1 MNAPVTRR
9 ELVLLAL
16 PAAASALLN
25 NAFRVIDQLAAG
37 GISTPAQAA
46 IGSCTFV
53 LIAAYGVHCLIAA
66 GVGPLVARARGA
78 DDGDLE
84 ARVIGTGLLGCVGT
98 WVVVAGTAAL
108 AAPALSSLLGLT
120 GETADEASIF
130 LRTVLVLG
138 LPLAIAPTL
147 DAIFVAR
154 GETGR
159 MMALQMSAAV
169 LNVLLNPFFIH
180 TLDMGVAGAGLATV
194 VARIPATL
202 VGLAWVVRPHGARV
216 FRDDT
221 LVRITRIGAPVA
233 FNSLA
238 YAGVYFLLL
247 RVAIAPLGPTVYAG
261 LGIGFSALEG
271 ITYPCFLGLS
281 LAVSSVV
288 GRRLGAGQEA
298 EARRAAGL
306 ALPLTTALGVGAGL
320 VFWFAAG
327 AICAPFTHDPAVLE
341 VAVDYA
347 RALAWSQPLVAWE
360 ALAEGVLLGAGAS
373 RPVFWLSAPLNA
385 LRIPLAW
392 ALSAPLGWGA
402 VGVWWAINVTS
413 LGKAALKG
421 WCAARGSWAATRI

>member
-66 GVGPLVARARGA
+66 GVGPLV
-78 DDGDLE
+78 
-84 ARVIGTGLLGCVGT
+84 
-98 WVVVAGTAAL
+98 
-108 AAPALSSLLGLT
+108 
-120 GETADEASIF
+120 
-130 LRTVLVLG
+130 
-138 LPLAIAPTL
+138 
-147 DAIFVAR
+147 
-154 GETGR
+154 
-159 MMALQMSAAV
+159 
-169 LNVLLNPFFIH
+169 
-180 TLDMGVAGAGLATV
+180 
-194 VARIPATL
+194 
-202 VGLAWVVRPHGARV
+202 
-216 FRDDT
+216 
-221 LVRITRIGAPVA
+221 
-233 FNSLA
+233 
-238 YAGVYFLLL
+238 
-247 RVAIAPLGPTVYAG
+247 
-261 LGIGFSALEG
+261 
-271 ITYPCFLGLS
+271 
-281 LAVSSVV
+281 
-288 GRRLGAGQEA
+288 
-298 EARRAAGL
+298 
-306 ALPLTTALGVGAGL
+306 
-320 VFWFAAG
+320 
-327 AICAPFTHDPAVLE
+327 
-341 VAVDYA
+341 A